1 MAFSFWKKMF
11 GDQAQSGQAGSAAT
25 AAGAAVSAEEKEE
38 KVETP
43 VKSEVVVDDVEVN
56 VPVAEEETAATED
69 TLKKGVSD
77 SKVTK
82 EGLEDFVSFVS
93 RSLVDN
99 PKAVQVSTLEKDR
112 LSVIQI
118 RCEKRD
124 IGKIVGKSGKTIA
137 AIRTLISGAGG
148 RIGLRMTVEVL
159 D

>member
-1 MAFSFWKKMF
+1 MF
-11 GDQAQSGQAGSAAT
+11 GDQAQSGQVGTAAS

-43 VKSEVVVDDVEVN
+43 VKSELAIDDVEVN
-56 VPVAEEETAATED
+56 VPVAEEEAVAED

-82 EGLEDFVSFVS
+82 EGLEDFVAFVS

-99 PKAVQVSTLEKDR
+99 PEAVQVSMLEKDR

-124 IGKIVGKSGKTIA
+124 IGKIVGKNGKTIA
-137 AIRTLISGAGG
+137 AIRTLVSGAGG

>member
-1 MAFSFWKKMF
+1 MF
-11 GDQAQSGQAGSAAT
+11 GDQAQSGQAGSAAP
-25 AAGAAVSAEEKEE
+25 AAGAAVSAEE

-43 VKSEVVVDDVEVN
+43 VKSEVVVDDVDVN
-56 VPVAEEETAATED
+56 VPVAEEDTVAED

-82 EGLEDFVSFVS
+82 EGLEDFVAYVS

-99 PKAVQVSTLEKDR
+99 PDAVQVSTLEKDR

-137 AIRTLISGAGG
+137 AIRLLVSGAGG

>member
-1 MAFSFWKKMF
+1 MF
-11 GDQAQSGQAGSAAT
+11 GDQAQSGQVGTAAS

-43 VKSEVVVDDVEVN
+43 VKSELAIDDVEVN
-56 VPVAEEETAATED
+56 VPVAEEEAVAED

-82 EGLEDFVSFVS
+82 EGLEDFVAFVS

-99 PKAVQVSTLEKDR
+99 PEAVQVSMLEKDR

-137 AIRTLISGAGG
+137 AIRTLVSGAGG

>member
-56 VPVAEEETAATED
+56 VPVAEEETAAED

-82 EGLEDFVSFVS
+82 EGLEDFVAYVS

-99 PKAVQVSTLEKDR
+99 PDAVQVSTLEKDR

>member
-1 MAFSFWKKMF
+1 MF
-11 GDQAQSGQAGSAAT
+11 GDQAQSGQVGSAAS

-43 VKSEVVVDDVEVN
+43 VKSELAIDDVEVN
-56 VPVAEEETAATED
+56 VPVAEEEAVAED

-82 EGLEDFVSFVS
+82 EGLEDFVAFVS

-99 PKAVQVSTLEKDR
+99 PEAVQVSMLEKDR

-137 AIRTLISGAGG
+137 AIRTLVSGAGG

>member
-11 GDQAQSGQAGSAAT
+11 GDQAQSGQAGSAVK
-25 AAGAAVSAEEKEE
+25 AAEAAVSAEEKEE

-56 VPVAEEETAATED
+56 VPVAEEDAVAEN

-82 EGLEDFVSFVS
+82 EGLEDFVAFVS

-99 PKAVQVSTLEKDR
+99 PEAVQVSTLEKDR

-137 AIRTLISGAGG
+137 AIRTLVSGAGG

>member
-11 GDQAQSGQAGSAAT
+11 GDQAQSGQAGSVAS

-43 VKSEVVVDDVEVN
+43 VKSELAIDDVEVN
-56 VPVAEEETAATED
+56 VPVAEEEAVAED

-82 EGLEDFVSFVS
+82 EGLEDFVAFVS

-99 PKAVQVSTLEKDR
+99 PEAVQVSMLEKDR

-124 IGKIVGKSGKTIA
+124 IGKIVGKNGKTIA
-137 AIRTLISGAGG
+137 AIRTLVSGAGG

>member
-25 AAGAAVSAEEKEE
+25 AAGAAVSAEEK
-38 KVETP
+38 VEAP
-43 VKSEVVVDDVEVN
+43 VKSEVVVDDVDVN
-56 VPVAEEETAATED
+56 VPVAEEETATED

-82 EGLEDFVSFVS
+82 EGLEDFVAYVS

-99 PKAVQVSTLEKDR
+99 PDAVQVSTLEKDR

-137 AIRTLISGAGG
+137 AIRLLVSGAGG

>member
-1 MAFSFWKKMF
+1 MF
-11 GDQAQSGQAGSAAT
+11 GDQAQSGQAGSAAS
-25 AAGAAVSAEEKEE
+25 AAGAAVSAEEK
-38 KVETP
+38 VEAP
-43 VKSEVVVDDVEVN
+43 VKSEVVVDDVDVN
-56 VPVAEEETAATED
+56 VPVAEEDTVAED

-82 EGLEDFVSFVS
+82 EGLEDFVAYVS

-99 PKAVQVSTLEKDR
+99 PDAVQVSTLEKDR

-137 AIRTLISGAGG
+137 AIRLLVSGAGG

>member
-25 AAGAAVSAEEKEE
+25 AAGAAVSAEEK
-38 KVETP
+38 VEAP
-43 VKSEVVVDDVEVN
+43 VKSEVVVDDVDVN
-56 VPVAEEETAATED
+56 VPVAEEETATED

-99 PKAVQVSTLEKDR
+99 PEAVQVSTLEKDR

-137 AIRTLISGAGG
+137 AIRLLVSGAGG

>member
-1 MAFSFWKKMF
+1 MACSFWKKMF
-11 GDQAQSGQAGSAAT
+11 GDQAQSGQAGFVAS

-43 VKSEVVVDDVEVN
+43 VKSELAIDDVEVN
-56 VPVAEEETAATED
+56 VPVAEEEAVAED

-82 EGLEDFVSFVS
+82 EGLEDFVAFVS

-99 PKAVQVSTLEKDR
+99 PEAVQVSMLEKDR

-137 AIRTLISGAGG
+137 AIRTLVSGAGG

>member
-1 MAFSFWKKMF
+1 MF
-11 GDQAQSGQAGSAAT
+11 GDQAAQSGQAGSAAT
-25 AAGAAVSAEEKEE
+25 TAGAAVSAEEKEE

-43 VKSEVVVDDVEVN
+43 VKSELAIDDVEVN
-56 VPVAEEETAATED
+56 VPVAEEEAVAED

-82 EGLEDFVSFVS
+82 EGLEDFVAFVS

-99 PKAVQVSTLEKDR
+99 PEAVQVSMLEKDR

-124 IGKIVGKSGKTIA
+124 IGKIVGKSGKTIS
-137 AIRTLISGAGG
+137 AIRALLSGVSG
-148 RIGLRMTVEVL
+148 RYGQRVTVDVL

>member
-11 GDQAQSGQAGSAAT
+11 GDQAQSGQAGSAAP
-25 AAGAAVSAEEKEE
+25 AAGATVSAEEK
-38 KVETP
+38 VEAP
-43 VKSEVVVDDVEVN
+43 VKSEVVVDDVDVN
-56 VPVAEEETAATED
+56 VPVVEEDTVAED
-69 TLKKGVSD
+69 TLKKGVSE

-99 PKAVQVSTLEKDR
+99 PEAVQVSTLEKDR

-124 IGKIVGKSGKTIA
+124 IGKIVGKNGKTIA
-137 AIRTLISGAGG
+137 AIRLLVSGAGG

>member
-11 GDQAQSGQAGSAAT
+11 GDQAQSGQVGTAAT

-43 VKSEVVVDDVEVN
+43 VKSEVVDDVEVN
-56 VPVAEEETAATED
+56 VPVAEEEAVAED

-82 EGLEDFVSFVS
+82 EGLEDFVAFVS

-99 PKAVQVSTLEKDR
+99 PEAVQVSMLEKDR

-137 AIRTLISGAGG
+137 AIRTLVSGAGG

>member
-11 GDQAQSGQAGSAAT
+11 GDQAQSGQAGSAAP
-25 AAGAAVSAEEKEE
+25 AVGAAVSAEE

-43 VKSEVVVDDVEVN
+43 VKSEVVVDDVDVN
-56 VPVAEEETAATED
+56 VPVVEEDTVAED

-82 EGLEDFVSFVS
+82 EGLEDFVAYVS

-99 PKAVQVSTLEKDR
+99 PDAVQVSTLEKDR

-124 IGKIVGKSGKTIA
+124 IGKIVGKNGKTIA
-137 AIRTLISGAGG
+137 AIRLLVSGAGG

>member
-11 GDQAQSGQAGSAAT
+11 GDQAQSGQAGSAAP
-25 AAGAAVSAEEKEE
+25 AAGAAVSAEEK
-38 KVETP
+38 VEAP
-43 VKSEVVVDDVEVN
+43 VKSEVVVDDVDVN
-56 VPVAEEETAATED
+56 VPVAEEDTATED
-69 TLKKGVSD
+69 TLKKGVLD

-82 EGLEDFVSFVS
+82 EGLEDFVAYVS

-99 PKAVQVSTLEKDR
+99 PDAVQVSTLEKDR

-118 RCEKRD
+118 RSEKRD

-137 AIRTLISGAGG
+137 AIRLLVSGAGG

>member
-11 GDQAQSGQAGSAAT
+11 GDQAQSGQAGSVAS

-43 VKSEVVVDDVEVN
+43 VKSELAIDDVEVN
-56 VPVAEEETAATED
+56 VPVAEEEAVADD

-82 EGLEDFVSFVS
+82 EGLEDFVAFVS

-99 PKAVQVSTLEKDR
+99 PEAVQVSMLEKDR

-137 AIRTLISGAGG
+137 AIRTLVSGAGG

>member
-11 GDQAQSGQAGSAAT
+11 GDQAQSGQAGSAAP
-25 AAGAAVSAEEKEE
+25 AVGAAVSAEE

-43 VKSEVVVDDVEVN
+43 VKSEVVVDDVDVN
-56 VPVAEEETAATED
+56 VPVAEEDTVAED

-82 EGLEDFVSFVS
+82 EGLEDFVAYVS

-99 PKAVQVSTLEKDR
+99 PDAVQVSTLEKDR

-137 AIRTLISGAGG
+137 AIRLLVSGAGG

>member
-11 GDQAQSGQAGSAAT
+11 GDQAQSGQVGSAAS

-43 VKSEVVVDDVEVN
+43 VKSELAIDDVEVN
-56 VPVAEEETAATED
+56 VPVAEEEAVAED

-82 EGLEDFVSFVS
+82 EGLEDFVAFVS

-99 PKAVQVSTLEKDR
+99 PEAVQVSMLEKDR

-137 AIRTLISGAGG
+137 AIRTLVSGAGG

>member
-11 GDQAQSGQAGSAAT
+11 GDQAQSGQAGSAVK
-25 AAGAAVSAEEKEE
+25 AAEAAVSAEEKEE

-43 VKSEVVVDDVEVN
+43 VKSELAIDDVEVN
-56 VPVAEEETAATED
+56 VPVAEEEAVVED

-82 EGLEDFVSFVS
+82 EGLEDFVAFVS

-99 PKAVQVSTLEKDR
+99 PEAVQVSMLEKDR

-137 AIRTLISGAGG
+137 AIRLLVSGAGG

>member
-1 MAFSFWKKMF
+1 MF
-11 GDQAQSGQAGSAAT
+11 GDQAQSGQVGSVAS

-43 VKSEVVVDDVEVN
+43 VKSELAIDDVEVN
-56 VPVAEEETAATED
+56 VPVAEEEAVAED

-82 EGLEDFVSFVS
+82 EGLEDFVAFVS

-99 PKAVQVSTLEKDR
+99 PEAVQVSMLEKDR

-137 AIRTLISGAGG
+137 AIRTLVSGAGG

>member
-11 GDQAQSGQAGSAAT
+11 GDQAQSGQAGSVAS

-43 VKSEVVVDDVEVN
+43 VKSELAIDDVEVN
-56 VPVAEEETAATED
+56 VPVAEEEAVAED

-77 SKVTK
+77 SKITK
-82 EGLEDFVSFVS
+82 EGLEDFVAFVS

-99 PKAVQVSTLEKDR
+99 PEAVQVSMLEKDR

-137 AIRTLISGAGG
+137 AIRTLVSGAGG

>member
-11 GDQAQSGQAGSAAT
+11 GDQAQSGQVGSVAS

-43 VKSEVVVDDVEVN
+43 VKSELAIDDVEVN
-56 VPVAEEETAATED
+56 VPVAEEEAVAED

-82 EGLEDFVSFVS
+82 EGLEDFVAFVS

-99 PKAVQVSTLEKDR
+99 PEAVQVSMLEKDR

-137 AIRTLISGAGG
+137 AIRTLVSGAGG

>member
-11 GDQAQSGQAGSAAT
+11 GDQAQSGQAGSAAP
-25 AAGAAVSAEEKEE
+25 AVGAAVSAEE

-43 VKSEVVVDDVEVN
+43 VKSEVVVDDVDVN
-56 VPVAEEETAATED
+56 VPVAEEDTVAED

-82 EGLEDFVSFVS
+82 EGLEDFVAYVS

-99 PKAVQVSTLEKDR
+99 PDAVQVSTLEKDR

-124 IGKIVGKSGKTIA
+124 IGKIVGKNGKTIA
-137 AIRTLISGAGG
+137 AIRLLVSGAGG

>member
-11 GDQAQSGQAGSAAT
+11 GDQAQSGQAGSAAP
-25 AAGAAVSAEEKEE
+25 AAGAAVSAEE

-43 VKSEVVVDDVEVN
+43 VKSEVVVDDVDVN
-56 VPVAEEETAATED
+56 VPVVEEDTVAED

-82 EGLEDFVSFVS
+82 EGLEDFVAYVS

-99 PKAVQVSTLEKDR
+99 PDAVQVSTLEKDR

-137 AIRTLISGAGG
+137 AIRLLVSGAGG

>member
-11 GDQAQSGQAGSAAT
+11 GDQAQSGQAGSAAP
-25 AAGAAVSAEEKEE
+25 AAGATVSAEEK
-38 KVETP
+38 VEAP
-43 VKSEVVVDDVEVN
+43 VKSEVVVDDVDVN
-56 VPVAEEETAATED
+56 VPVVEEDTIAED
-69 TLKKGVSD
+69 TLKKGVSE

-99 PKAVQVSTLEKDR
+99 PEAVQVSTLEKDR

-124 IGKIVGKSGKTIA
+124 IGKIVGKNGKTIA
-137 AIRTLISGAGG
+137 AIRLLVSGAGG

>member
-56 VPVAEEETAATED
+56 VPVAEEETAAAED

-99 PKAVQVSTLEKDR
+99 PEAVQVSTLEKDR

>member
-11 GDQAQSGQAGSAAT
+11 GDQAQSGQAGSAAP
-25 AAGAAVSAEEKEE
+25 AAGAAVSAEE

-43 VKSEVVVDDVEVN
+43 VKSEVVVDDVDVN
-56 VPVAEEETAATED
+56 VPVAEEDTVAED

-82 EGLEDFVSFVS
+82 EGLEDFVAYVS

-99 PKAVQVSTLEKDR
+99 PDAVQVSTLEKDR

-137 AIRTLISGAGG
+137 AIRLLVSGAGG

>member
-56 VPVAEEETAATED
+56 VPVAEEETAAED

-82 EGLEDFVSFVS
+82 EGLEDFVAYVS

-99 PKAVQVSTLEKDR
+99 PDAVQVSTLEKDR

-137 AIRTLISGAGG
+137 AIRTLVSGAGG

>member
-43 VKSEVVVDDVEVN
+43 VKSEVVVDDVEAN
-56 VPVAEEETAATED
+56 VPVAEEETATED

-82 EGLEDFVSFVS
+82 EGLEDFVAYVS

-99 PKAVQVSTLEKDR
+99 PDAVQVSTLEKDR

>member
-11 GDQAQSGQAGSAAT
+11 GDQAQSGQAGSAAP
-25 AAGAAVSAEEKEE
+25 AAAAVSAEEK
-38 KVETP
+38 VEAP
-43 VKSEVVVDDVEVN
+43 VKSEVVVDDVDVN
-56 VPVAEEETAATED
+56 VPVAEEDTVAED

-82 EGLEDFVSFVS
+82 EGLEDFVAFVS

-99 PKAVQVSTLEKDR
+99 PEAVQVSMLEKDR

-137 AIRTLISGAGG
+137 AIRLLVSGAGG

>member
-56 VPVAEEETAATED
+56 VPVAEEETAAED
-69 TLKKGVSD
+69 TLKKGVLD

-99 PKAVQVSTLEKDR
+99 PEAVQVSTLEKDR

-124 IGKIVGKSGKTIA
+124 IGKIVGKRGKTIM
-137 AIRTLISGAGG
+137 AIRSLVSGAAG
-148 RIGLRMTVEVL
+148 RQRKRVSVDVL

>member
-43 VKSEVVVDDVEVN
+43 VKSEVVVDDVEMN
-56 VPVAEEETAATED
+56 VPVAEEETAAED
-69 TLKKGVSD
+69 TLKKGVLD

-99 PKAVQVSTLEKDR
+99 PEAVQVSTLEKDR

-137 AIRTLISGAGG
+137 AIRTLLSGAGG

>member
-11 GDQAQSGQAGSAAT
+11 GDQAQSGQVGSAAS

-43 VKSEVVVDDVEVN
+43 VKSELAIDDVEVN
-56 VPVAEEETAATED
+56 VPVAEEEAVAED

-82 EGLEDFVSFVS
+82 EVLEDFVAFVS

-99 PKAVQVSTLEKDR
+99 PEAVQVSMLEKDR

-137 AIRTLISGAGG
+137 AIRTLVSGAGG

>member
-11 GDQAQSGQAGSAAT
+11 GDQAQSGQAGSAAS
-25 AAGAAVSAEEKEE
+25 AAGAAVSAEEK
-38 KVETP
+38 VEAP
-43 VKSEVVVDDVEVN
+43 VKSEVVVDDVDVN
-56 VPVAEEETAATED
+56 VPVAEEDTVAED

-82 EGLEDFVSFVS
+82 EGLEDFVAYVS

-99 PKAVQVSTLEKDR
+99 PDAVQVSTLEKDR

-137 AIRTLISGAGG
+137 AIRLLVSGAGG

>member
-1 MAFSFWKKMF
+1 MI
-11 GDQAQSGQAGSAAT
+11 QSGQAGSVAS

-43 VKSEVVVDDVEVN
+43 VKSELAIDDVEVN
-56 VPVAEEETAATED
+56 VPVAEEEAVAED

-82 EGLEDFVSFVS
+82 EGLEDFVAYVS

-99 PKAVQVSTLEKDR
+99 PDAVQVSTLEKDR

-137 AIRTLISGAGG
+137 AIRLLVSGAGG

>member
-43 VKSEVVVDDVEVN
+43 VKSEVVVDDVDVN
-56 VPVAEEETAATED
+56 VPIAEEETATED

-99 PKAVQVSTLEKDR
+99 PEAVQVSTLEKDR